1 MTMKRLMIADGSD
14 IVRKVGKKIL
24 SELGYEVSEAAS
36 GREALVRCER
46 ELPDVMIVDA
56 GMADALDLISN
67 VRALPEGKAVKIYY
81 CVVEAELKVMM
92 AGKRAGATDFLLKPF
107 DREILTK
114 TFGDKAIA
122 A

>member
-1 MTMKRLMIADGSD
+1 MKRLMIADGSD

-24 SELGYEVSEAAS
+24 SELGYQVMEASS
-36 GREALVRCER
+36 GREALVRCEK

-56 GMADALDLISN
+56 GLDDALNLISN
-67 VRALPEGKAVKIYY
+67 VRALPEGKGVKIYY

-92 AGKRAGATDFLLKPF
+92 AGKRAGASDFLLKPF

>member
-1 MTMKRLMIADGSD
+1 MKRLMIADGSD

-24 SELGYEVSEAAS
+24 SELGYQVTEAAS
-36 GREALVRCER
+36 GREALSRCER

-56 GMADALDLISN
+56 GMSDALDLISN

-92 AGKRAGATDFLLKPF
+92 AGKRAGANDFLLKPF

-114 TFGDKAIA
+114 TFGDEAIA

>member
-1 MTMKRLMIADGSD
+1 MKRLMIADGSD

-24 SELGYEVSEAAS
+24 SELGYQVSEAGS
-36 GREALVRCER
+36 GREALSRCER

-56 GMADALDLISN
+56 GMEDALDLISN
-67 VRALPEGKAVKIYY
+67 VRALTDGKAVKIYY

-92 AGKRAGATDFLLKPF
+92 AGKRAGASDFLLKPF